1 MTVEKLIERLEQY
14 PADMQVFLAPRKT
27 EFQFGLLNGVT
38 SKEIAFKE
46 EPEGETLATDTVVIL
61 DEE

>member
-1 MTVEKLIERLEQY
+1 MTVKKLKEQLSKY
-14 PADMQVFLAPRKT
+14 PDSMGVFLAPRRT
-27 EFQFGLLNGVT
+27 QFTYGLLNGVT

-46 EPEGETLATDTVVIL
+46 EPKGKTLATDTVVIL